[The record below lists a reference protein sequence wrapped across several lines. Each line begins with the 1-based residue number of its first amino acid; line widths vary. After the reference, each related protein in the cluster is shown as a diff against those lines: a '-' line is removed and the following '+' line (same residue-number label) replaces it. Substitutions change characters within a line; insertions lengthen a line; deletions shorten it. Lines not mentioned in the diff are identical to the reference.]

1 MKKLILL
8 LLFIPLIS
16 FSSFGQHIEP
26 TNPNDDREHM
36 IYYNKGYEKF
46 EAKDYY
52 GAIYEFTKSIE
63 AIDFIYPPAYIN
75 RALCKAKI
83 GDLKSAFDDIDYII
97 NAIGLDVGFFYY
109 YRGVIKL
116 ENEKNY
122 YGAIADFMKAIEIDG
137 EVAKYRFKLGL
148 AKEKIGDLNGACAD
162 WKKAAR
168 LGDADAAKWVANQCN

>member
-1 MKKLILL
+1 MKNILYTLAL
-8 LLFIPLIS
+8 LVCFN
-16 FSSFGQHIEP
+16 SFGQHIET

-36 IYYNKGYEKF
+36 IFYNKGDEKF

-52 GAIYEFTKSIE
+52 GAIYEYTKSIE
-63 AIDFIYPPAYIN
+63 AIDYIYPPAYIN

-97 NAIGLDVGFFYY
+97 NEIDLDVGFFYY

-122 YGAIADFMKAIEIDG
+122 YGAIADFMKAIEIEG
-137 EVAKYRFKLGL
+137 EVAEYRFKLGL
-148 AKEKIGDLNGACAD
+148 AKYKIGDTNGACND
-162 WKKAAR
+162 WKKAVE
-168 LGDADAAKWVANQCN
+168 LGDTSSAEWVANQCN